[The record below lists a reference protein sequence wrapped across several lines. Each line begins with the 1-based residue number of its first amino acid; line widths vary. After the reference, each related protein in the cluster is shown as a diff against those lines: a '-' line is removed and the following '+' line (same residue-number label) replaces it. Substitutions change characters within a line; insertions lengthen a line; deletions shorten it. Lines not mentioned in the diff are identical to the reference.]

1 MPPVQ
6 LGSTANW
13 PEFPIDDF
21 DPRMHRIHLIVNP
34 SAGRGAALRLAPA
47 VLARLCARG
56 LACEAR
62 ATRARGEA
70 SMLVSEA
77 LRAGASCVA
86 VLGGDGT
93 VNEAV
98 NGYVG
103 VASESQALAV
113 IPAGT
118 GNDFA
123 KMLGASGDWRD
134 ACDRVADGT
143 RRRVDLGRCN
153 GRYFANGIGAGFDA
167 QVAIEANAMRW
178 LRGDAVY
185 GVALARTLLLRYATP
200 HARITHDGGVHEGCV
215 TMLAVAN
222 GTTYGGAFRIA
233 PGADVADGLLELM
246 VADQLS
252 RAGILRF
259 IPHALRGTHVGRS
272 GVTFLRTRCVTVVTE
287 QPLPVHADGE
297 IIDRAATRL
306 DIEVLPAAL
315 LVAA

>member
-1 MPPVQ
+1 
-6 LGSTANW
+6 
-13 PEFPIDDF
+13 
-21 DPRMHRIHLIVNP
+21 MHRVHLIVNP
-34 SAGRGAALRLAPA
+34 CAGRGAAQRLAPA
-47 VLARLCARG
+47 VLARLCERG

-62 ATRARGEA
+62 ATRAPGDA
-70 SMLVSEA
+70 SMLVAEA

-103 VASESQALAV
+103 VARESQALAF

-123 KMLGASGDWRD
+123 KMLGARGDWRD
-134 ACDRVADGT
+134 ACDRVADGA

-153 GRYFANGIGAGFDA
+153 SRYFANGIGAGFDA
-167 QVAIEANAMRW
+167 QVAIEANGMRW
-178 LRGDAVY
+178 LRGNAVY
-185 GVALARTLLLRYATP
+185 GFALAKTLLLRYATP
-200 HARITHDGGVHEGCV
+200 HARVTHDGGVLEGRI
-215 TMLAVAN
+215 TMLAAAN

-233 PGADVADGLLELM
+233 PGADVADGLLDLM

-252 RAGILRF
+252 RAGILGF
-259 IPHALRGTHVGRS
+259 IPHVLRGTHVGRS
-272 GVTFLRTRCVTVVTE
+272 GVTFVRTRRVVLETE
-287 QPLPVHADGE
+287 QPLAVHADGE

-306 DIEVLPAAL
+306 DIEVLPGAL